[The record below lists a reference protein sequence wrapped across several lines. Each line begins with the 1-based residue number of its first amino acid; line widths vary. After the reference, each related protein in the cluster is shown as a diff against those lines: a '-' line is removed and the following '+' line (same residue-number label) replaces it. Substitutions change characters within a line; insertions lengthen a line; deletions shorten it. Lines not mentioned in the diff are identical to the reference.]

1 MTYGMSYAVRPFRL
15 AASAAILISTL
26 STGAVRAEDQV
37 DFEKQIKPIL
47 ERTCVKC
54 HGPEKTEGG
63 YALHKRELM
72 IQGGDSG
79 EALVPGSAEDSHL
92 FYRITLPHDDPTIMP
107 AEGDPLKE
115 EEIELIRKW
124 IDAEAPWPE
133 QLVLNIPKSM
143 QAPKLTA
150 EDLGVEITEA
160 EKKAVEQ
167 VEQMQALAMRIAQN
181 TNWLRVDFSLGSKEI
196 KAQDL
201 AVLVEMNNLYEL
213 DLGGT
218 SVSDEALAHLKDL
231 KNLKRLHLEKTQVS
245 DAGLAHLSGLS
256 KLEYLNLYGTNV
268 TDAGLEHLKPLKNLK
283 RLYLWQTKVT
293 DKGAEN
299 LQAALPEVD
308 VNLGAELT
316 VIAQAEPAEEGEE
329 KKKEEEKKEEEK
341 KEEEKKEDEKKD
353 AGAKKKDDQKAA
365 AKKDEE
371 KKEKETDEPAK
382 NEKKEAEKQPEAK
395 KEAPEKEV
403 AEKKEEKAAE
413 AKQEEASDEP
423 VSKKS
428 DDKAQAD
435 PDPGDK
441 DEKSAADNESDP
453 AAEKDDNPT

>member
-1 MTYGMSYAVRPFRL
+1 MTYGMSFAVHPFRL
-15 AASAAILISTL
+15 AASAAFLLTAL
-26 STGAVRAEDQV
+26 STGALRAEEQV

-47 ERTCVKC
+47 ERACVKC

-63 YALHKRELM
+63 YALHTRELM

-115 EEIELIRKW
+115 EEVELIRKW
-124 IDAEAPWPE
+124 IDAEAAWPE
-133 QLVLNIPKSM
+133 QLVLNIPGSM
-143 QAPKLTA
+143 QAPKLTP

-160 EKKAVEQ
+160 ETKAVEQ
-167 VEQMQALAMRIAQN
+167 VEKMQALAMRIAQN

-201 AVLVEMNNLYEL
+201 AVLGEMNNLYEL

-218 SVSDEALAHLKDL
+218 SVSDDALAQLKDL
-231 KNLKRLHLEKTQVS
+231 KNLKRLHLENTQVS

-256 KLEYLNLYGTNV
+256 KLEYLNLYGTSV

-283 RLYLWQTKVT
+283 KLYLWQTKVT

-316 VIAQAEPAEEGEE
+316 VIAQVEPAEGG
-329 KKKEEEKKEEEK
+329 EEEK

-353 AGAKKKDDQKAA
+353 AEAKKKDAKEEAAKKKDA

-371 KKEKETDEPAK
+371 KKEEKKNDEPAK
-382 NEKKEAEKQPEAK
+382 DEKKEAEEQPEAK
-395 KEAPEKEV
+395 KDAPEKEG
-403 AEKKEEKAAE
+403 ADKDKEQTAAE
-413 AKQEEASDEP
+413 AKQDQASDDSTPEKP
-423 VSKKS
+423 DGKDK
-428 DDKAQAD
+428 DD
-435 PDPGDK
+435 PETGDK
-441 DEKSAADNESDP
+441 DDPSSADKDSDP
-453 AAEKDDNPT
+453 AAAKDENQT